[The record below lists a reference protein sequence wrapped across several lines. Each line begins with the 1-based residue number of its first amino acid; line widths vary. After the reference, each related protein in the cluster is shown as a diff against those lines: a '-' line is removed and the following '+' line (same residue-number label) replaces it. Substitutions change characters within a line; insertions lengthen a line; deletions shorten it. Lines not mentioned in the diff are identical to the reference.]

1 MKFIVNSTT
10 LLKQLSNIDGV
21 VVSKPII
28 PILNNFLFD
37 IKDGE
42 LKISSTDLETTMT
55 TGIKVEAKEELS
67 IAIPSKTTIDLLKTL
82 ADQPL
87 AFSINLEKGAV
98 EIKYDTG
105 RFKLTAQKGDE
116 FPKNPVVEDGKKFV
130 IPAKVLQRAITKT

>member
-21 VVSKPII
+21 VVAKPII

-55 TGIKVEAKEELS
+55 TAIKVEAKEEMS

-82 ADQPL
+82 EQ
-87 AFSINLEKGAV
+87 IEN
-98 EIKYDTG
+98 Y
-105 RFKLTAQKGDE
+105 
-116 FPKNPVVEDGKKFV
+116 
-130 IPAKVLQRAITKT
+130 